1 MTRRPPHPLMT
12 QLRDLRLDRGLT
24 QLEVASE
31 IGVAQSAL
39 CFWENGGRTP
49 TLTRVTEL
57 AAFHGYKLTL
67 TPKEA

>member
-1 MTRRPPHPLMT
+1 MTRHMPHPLMT

-49 TLTRVTEL
+49 TLTRIARL
-57 AAFHGYKLTL
+57 ADLLGYELTL